1 MRDWLPYLSEET
13 DDAIVIVCLAYAGCL
28 SFLIMLSLALHN
40 IIVFLVGQSRWKVL
54 PLLFFYMMTV
64 IVLTYIP
71 YSAQSSKL
79 ISQYNI
85 YFDEPI
91 TTLILIWETL
101 DEQRNHF
108 EN

>member
-1 MRDWLPYLSEET
+1 MHKFLET
-13 DDAIVIVCLAYAGCL
+13 LRHL
-28 SFLIMLSLALHN
+28 KHLIHFAL
-40 IIVFLVGQSRWKVL
+40 
-54 PLLFFYMMTV
+54 
-64 IVLTYIP
+64 IVLSAVSFHLP